1 MRGYRI
7 TKMVVDGEEVPREQI
22 YEMQHKAELKER
34 RRCRAQARSKR
45 NSPPGRRRTRRQGL
59 LSPMT
64 RADRD
69 RRVLKNEKRGRTKA
83 FIVGKQWETKQL
95 RKRRLRARLDR
106 EDKLGPFAGYV

>member
-1 MRGYRI
+1 
-7 TKMVVDGEEVPREQI
+7 
-22 YEMQHKAELKER
+22 
-34 RRCRAQARSKR
+34 
-45 NSPPGRRRTRRQGL
+45 
-59 LSPMT
+59 MT

-69 RRVLKNEKRGRTKA
+69 RRALKNEKRGRTKA